1 MGVNIRLDSPKGLGE
16 RLVGKRISHY
26 ENSSHNSLTI
36 YLEGGEAVTVED
48 RLGIHVGYSGYFNS
62 PVESVEHV
70 GHGTFIRALDG
81 CDLLRFVTVG
91 WSA

>member
-1 MGVNIRLDSPKGLGE
+1 MGVNIHLHNPKGLGE

-26 ENSSHNSLTI
+26 ENFSRNSLTI
-36 YLEGGEAVTVED
+36 YLEGGEAVTVAD
-48 RLGIHVGYSGYFNS
+48 PLGIHVGYIGYFDS

-70 GHGTFIRALDG
+70 GHGTFVRSLDG
-81 CDLLRFVTVG
+81 SDLLRFVTVG